1 MLAIYKKELKSYLT
15 SMQGYVFMAFI
26 MLVLGIYFTAYNL
39 NYASPDFGTTLN
51 SVTFV
56 FLIITPILTMRI
68 LAEEKRNKTDQL
80 LFTSP
85 VPIWKIVFGKYLGMV
100 TIYLIPVV
108 ITLFYPLIL
117 AKYGTVSYPMT
128 LTAIVGFFF
137 LGCANIAVGLF
148 LSSITE
154 SQVIAAVLTFV
165 VLFCSFVMNGIESF
179 FSQTAMAS
187 MLAFAVLA
195 VLIAM
200 VVYQMT
206 KDNILTG
213 ITGVVLLGAVVII
226 YIVKSSLYEGAIQK
240 LLDLLAIANHFD
252 NFVGGILDFSGI
264 VYMLSVICIFI
275 FLTVQSIQ
283 KRRWSW
289 WFEVNRE
296 EKMQIW
302 RQTMKI
308 KS

>member
-154 SQVIAAVLTFV
+154 SQVLAAVLTFV

-283 KRRWSW
+283 KRRWS
-289 WFEVNRE
+289 
-296 EKMQIW
+296 
-302 RQTMKI
+302 
-308 KS
+308 

>member
-187 MLAFAVLA
+187 MLAFAVPA

-283 KRRWSW
+283 KRRWS
-289 WFEVNRE
+289 
-296 EKMQIW
+296 
-302 RQTMKI
+302 
-308 KS
+308 

>member
-1 MLAIYKKELKSYLT
+1 
-15 SMQGYVFMAFI
+15 
-26 MLVLGIYFTAYNL
+26 
-39 NYASPDFGTTLN
+39 
-51 SVTFV
+51 
-56 FLIITPILTMRI
+56 
-68 LAEEKRNKTDQL
+68 
-80 LFTSP
+80 
-85 VPIWKIVFGKYLGMV
+85 
-100 TIYLIPVV
+100 
-108 ITLFYPLIL
+108 
-117 AKYGTVSYPMT
+117 
-128 LTAIVGFFF
+128 
-137 LGCANIAVGLF
+137 
-148 LSSITE
+148 
-154 SQVIAAVLTFV
+154 
-165 VLFCSFVMNGIESF
+165 MNGIESF
-179 FSQTAMAS
+179 FSQTAIAS

-283 KRRWSW
+283 KRRWS
-289 WFEVNRE
+289 
-296 EKMQIW
+296 
-302 RQTMKI
+302 
-308 KS
+308 